1 MERRN
6 PTKAGASSYSTTPIP
21 RSGLVQL
28 PLSYMI
34 CSPSPAAPRQAIM
47 PDRSLTC
54 SRAGGSKIPS
64 QPVFFQRLDE
74 ILEALGE
81 IDSSHLDRHSSRIAT
96 GAAIPS
102 GRRMRTT
109 GGRSPVETR
118 GASRPI
124 RGSWI
129 ASPPTFVFSLFCMT
143 AWPRWTT
150 RAASE
155 MPSQALRWASSGST
169 GSATTASLPASRT
182 ARCASSS

>member
-1 MERRN
+1 
-6 PTKAGASSYSTTPIP
+6 
-21 RSGLVQL
+21 
-28 PLSYMI
+28 MI

-81 IDSSHLDRHSSRIAT
+81 IDSSHLDHHSSRIAT

-109 GGRSPVETR
+109 GGRSPVERR

-155 MPSQALRWASSGST
+155 RALTGST
-169 GSATTASLPASRT
+169 LGEFWKYRVGDYRVIASIEDRALCVLVVKTGNRREVYRKYKKA
-182 ARCASSS
+182 

>member
-1 MERRN
+1 MSFQNFRDPSTVHLVTASDPHHEH
-6 PTKAGASSYSTTPIP
+6 TQSGVLDAGDDAVIAYP
-21 RSGLVQL
+21 VL
-28 PLSYMI
+28 PVF
-34 CSPSPAAPRQAIM
+34 PRQ
-47 PDRSLTC
+47 DHNSN
-54 SRAGGSKIPS
+54 RAGGSKIPS

-109 GGRSPVETR
+109 GGRSPVEAR

-155 MPSQALRWASSGST
+155 RPSQALRWAISGST